1 MFADYRRKNTKDSN
15 HRSARPKLL
24 SCILG
29 LCMLPIMAQAE
40 HTQLPGLRDFATILT
55 PPTAVPTVVASNE
68 LDMFFMQG
76 YLHARD
82 RFFQMDSFRRIGSG
96 TMAELVGAAA
106 LPNDIQLRTFG
117 LRRAAWETYA
127 ASSPASRARIQAYA
141 NGVNAW
147 LAEGNLP
154 SEYGALELT
163 QAERWD
169 PVDTLVTAKLIAFSF
184 DMDLGDIDRTI
195 SVLTYQGTGDVV
207 GFDGTAL
214 FFEDTHR
221 VQPPDDRLT
230 VPGFLDSIGGFG
242 KTSQP
247 SNGSSTA
254 TFDAFHVTDSH
265 LAMAEKFYN
274 NISGNALTRELFNID
289 GKDKD
294 KGSNWWLIS
303 GDLTDTGA
311 SLIASDPHSS
321 LSTPSLFYPMHLSV
335 QDDSGTPVSF
345 AGTSIAGTPALIH
358 GCNNWLCWGSTVNP
372 IDAID
377 IYTEELRFN
386 SLGLPTHT
394 VYQGQEER
402 IIWVYQSYYINQFDG
417 VLDNLDKHN
426 ASILGEAISFVVPRR
441 NNGPIISLDT
451 EAGTALS
458 LQYTGFGP
466 TFELEAV
473 IGYSQA
479 ETVTEF
485 GASADL
491 FDIASQNWGVVDI
504 HGNIGYF
511 ALSESPIREDF
522 QTLMTADGGIPP
534 IFIRDGTGTLMHEW
548 MPTDNPLPHQALP
561 TAILPPSEMPQLVNP
576 ASGYIVNAN
585 NDPVGVTLDNNPFNQ
600 VRPGGG
606 LYYLNAG
613 YVAYRMGRIDRLMQ
627 EAIAAGPVSI
637 EQFKAFQSNNQML
650 DAELVMPHLMNAW
663 ENAFFSPPEIAQFV
677 ADSQLQEVFGLFAAW
692 DFSTPTGIAEGY
704 DPGEDPFALSPPTQA
719 EIDASVAATV
729 WAIWRGRILAN
740 TIDGTLEALQLGGSL
755 LPPHRQAYNSLK
767 YLLDTFDSGQG
778 VGASGI
784 SFFNVPGLT
793 TPAHARDFLLLF
805 SLREALDLLASDEFA
820 PAFANSTEVMDY
832 RWGKLHR
839 IVFEHT
845 LGDPFSLPNG
855 LYGLS
860 TVEGLQGVARSG
872 GYEVLDASSHSAR
885 SGGLDEFMFGSGPFR
900 RFVGQ
905 VFPGPLGIMP
915 EQIIPG
921 GQSGI
926 LGSPLYANQL
936 YSWLVNAHLPLF
948 LDPDAVEAIAIDSQL
963 FGPPGS

>member
-1 MFADYRRKNTKDSN
+1 MPLGLRRQNINMPANSCVKNT
-15 HRSARPKLL
+15 LM
-24 SCILG
+24 SCIFG
-29 LCMLPIMAQAE
+29 LCLLPLMAVAE
-40 HTQLPGLRDFATILT
+40 HTPLAGLRDTATVLT

-68 LDMFFMQG
+68 IDMFFMQG
-76 YLHARD
+76 FLHAKD
-82 RFFQMDSFRRIGSG
+82 RFFQMDSFRRTGSG
-96 TMAELVGAAA
+96 TMAELVGSAA

-127 ASSPASRARIQAYA
+127 ASSPSARARVQAYA

-154 SEYGALELT
+154 PEYGALELT
-163 QAERWD
+163 QVERWD
-169 PVDTLVTAKLIAFSF
+169 PVDTFVVAKLIAFSF

-195 SVLTYQGTGDVV
+195 SVLTYQGTGDFV

-221 VQPPDDRLT
+221 VQPPDDRVT
-230 VPGFLDSIGGFG
+230 VPGFLSSIGGFG
-242 KTSQP
+242 KSELLQADDTQ
-247 SNGSSTA
+247 A
-254 TFDAFHVTDSH
+254 AFNPMHVSDSH
-265 LAMAEKFYN
+265 LNLARNFYD
-274 NISGNALTRELFNID
+274 NISGDSLTRELFNID
-289 GKDKD
+289 GKD

-311 SLIASDPHSS
+311 SLIANDPHSS

-335 QDDSGTPVSF
+335 QDESGTPVSF
-345 AGTSIAGTPALIH
+345 AGTSIAGTPALVH

-377 IYTEELRFN
+377 IFTEELRFN

-417 VLDNLDKHN
+417 VPDNLIKHN
-426 ASILGEAISFVVPRR
+426 ASILGEAITFVVPRR
-441 NNGPIISLDT
+441 NNGPIIGLDT
-451 EAGTALS
+451 TAGTGLS

-473 IGYSQA
+473 IGYSQS
-479 ETVTEF
+479 ETVEEF
-485 GASADL
+485 GSFVEL
-491 FDIASQNWGVVDI
+491 WDIASQNFGVVDI

-511 ALSESPIREDF
+511 ALAEVPIREDF

-548 MPTDNPLPHQALP
+548 MPTDNPLPNQALP
-561 TAILPPSEMPQLVNP
+561 TAIIPPAEMPRLVNP
-576 ASGYIVNAN
+576 AKGFITNAN
-585 NDPVGVTLDNNPFNQ
+585 NDPVGVTLDNNSFNQ

-613 YVAYRMGRIDRLMQ
+613 YVAYRMGRIDRLM
-627 EAIAAGPVSI
+627 EDAIAAGPVSI
-637 EQFKAFQSNNQML
+637 EQFKSFQANNQML
-650 DAELVMPHLMNAW
+650 DAELVMPHVLDAWINAQAEGAW
-663 ENAFFSPPEIAQFV
+663 PGLAQFLL
-677 ADSQLQEVFGLFAAW
+677 DPQLQQVFALYADW

-704 DPGEDPFALSPPTQA
+704 DPGENPLALSPPTQA

-729 WAIWRGRILAN
+729 WGLWRGRILAN

-778 VGASGI
+778 IGASGI
-784 SFFNVPGLT
+784 PFFNVPGA
-793 TPAHARDFLLLF
+793 PNAAAARDFLLLF
-805 SLREALDLLASDEFA
+805 SIREALDLLASDEFA
-820 PAFANSTEVMDY
+820 SAYANSTDLMDY

-839 IVFEHT
+839 VVFAHT
-845 LGDPFSLPNG
+845 LGDVFSLPNG

-860 TVEGLQGVARSG
+860 TVEGLAGVARSG
-872 GYEVLDASSHSAR
+872 GYDVLDASSHSAR
-885 SGGLDEFMFGSGPFR
+885 SGGLNEFMFGSGPFR
-900 RFVGQ
+900 RFVAQ
-905 VFPGPLGIMP
+905 VFPAPIGVVP
-915 EQIIPG
+915 EQIVPG

-936 YSWLVNAHLPLF
+936 YLWLVNAHLPLF
-948 LDPDAVEAIAIDSQL
+948 LDPDVVAGIAVESQV